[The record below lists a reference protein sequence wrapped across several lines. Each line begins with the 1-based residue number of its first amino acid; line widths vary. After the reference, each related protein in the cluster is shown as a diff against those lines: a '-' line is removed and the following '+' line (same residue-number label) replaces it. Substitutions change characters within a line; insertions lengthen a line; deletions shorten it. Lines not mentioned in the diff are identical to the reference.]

1 LCSIELSGFIDNQ
14 KAINDFVVRAFSKTQ
29 ISIFSVDL
37 TGIICSTQIKNSE
50 WESGISFAWLRRLS
64 LFLWQSG
71 FMKQCI
77 KIVILLAGLLV
88 FEGCSS
94 LRSPHRPIQK
104 QRKKKPCYECPSWSH
119 VPQKNLTQLLYEG

>member
-1 LCSIELSGFIDNQ
+1 MCSKESSGFIDSQ

-29 ISIFSVDL
+29 ISLFEVNLTSIF
-37 TGIICSTQIKNSE
+37 CATQIKTSE
-50 WESGISFAWLRRLS
+50 WESGISFAWIVRLS
-64 LFLWQSG
+64 LFLRQSG

-94 LRSPHRPIQK
+94 VRSPHRPVQK